1 MKSFA
6 DLNRWQTHR
15 DRLQGQS
22 IGFVPT
28 MGALHDGHLSLV
40 KRARE
45 ENDAVVV
52 SLFVNPTQFDRKD
65 DLDNYPADANSDR
78 QLLENAGVDALLLPD
93 ADSLYPDGYAY
104 RVSENSFSRQLC
116 GAHRPGH
123 FDGVLTVVMKLLN
136 LVRPHKAYFGE
147 KDYQQLRL
155 IQGMVKAFFLPVEII
170 GCPIVREADGL
181 AMSSRNQHLNR
192 QQRQQAA
199 ALYRILSQAP
209 DAASARSQLAETF
222 DGVDYVQDL
231 PGRRLA
237 AVHLGSVRLIDNVP
251 LPAQGAEA
259 THETA

>member
-52 SLFVNPTQFDRKD
+52 SL
-65 DLDNYPADANSDR
+65 R

-104 RVSENSFSRQLC
+104 RVCENSFSRQLC

-181 AMSSRNQHLNR
+181 AMSSRNQRLNR